1 MFAKVLCGRNDDAGR
16 KGEEIMKPL
25 WAMQTYELVE
35 RLNFQTTPGC
45 HTKSEGLCRHFSRA
59 GDYCSD
65 CIDAELLRRGVD
77 VIKGGSKF
85 VYVREDRIRR
95 KVKGESCGC

>member
-1 MFAKVLCGRNDDAGR
+1 MAYYCFGPEHTVESLISLLDFQASPGVHTFGLGRCGHFARGCG
-16 KGEEIMKPL
+16 
-25 WAMQTYELVE
+25 V
-35 RLNFQTTPGC
+35 
-45 HTKSEGLCRHFSRA
+45 
-59 GDYCSD
+59 CSD

-77 VIKGGSKF
+77 VTKGGSKF